1 MGLSDRWRVPIAVL
15 FALLLW
21 VVNAERRLAELDLDW
36 QGDVLLE
43 NDEGVDGD
51 EILTKLVFVDDVT
64 RPVAPPLL
72 GLVGGKIV
80 SLIPAAVPL
89 LVVGRSDPRAPPLV

>member
-1 MGLSDRWRVPIAVL
+1 MGFFDRWRVPIAVL
-15 FALLLW
+15 FALLVC
-21 VVNAERRLAELDLDW
+21 VVSAERRLAELDLDW

-51 EILTKLVFVDDVT
+51 EILTKLVFADDVT
-64 RPVAPPLL
+64 RPVAPSLL
-72 GLVGGKIV
+72 GLVEGEIG

-89 LVVGRSDPRAPPLV
+89 LVVDRSDSRAPPLV